1 MREAAETSDLVLV
14 LGTSLGG
21 LNADQVAHNSANR
34 SLQPSGSL
42 GTVIINLQ
50 QTEQDGKASLRLFG
64 KTDDLL
70 GRVLEELGYD
80 NMHVTLPVWPSQSRV
95 LVPYDARGRL
105 SKKTVLYTGA
115 GISAAVVG
123 QAARG
128 SAAAGSGDSLR
139 AKPTFTHI
147 ALGFLGKEGMIH
159 DWVQQNHDGLPQKA
173 GFPQEKINE
182 IHGEHV
188 YAHVYTCLH
197 TCLYTCLYT
206 YLYTCL

>member
-64 KTDDLL
+64 KTDDIL

-95 LVPYDARGRL
+95 LVPYDARGRR
-105 SKKTVLYTGA
+105 VGA
-115 GISAAVVG
+115 GERKMWLDLRNNQDVVITAGHNIQGAQQPAYMHIGGKNGKVGYGRVKARDESRCCFLLEIEGPMGLGVGRGVGMELGIWWLDAAM
-123 QAARG
+123 RG
-128 SAAAGSGDSLR
+128 AVD
-139 AKPTFTHI
+139 
-147 ALGFLGKEGMIH
+147 
-159 DWVQQNHDGLPQKA
+159 VLPIVNCQPS
-173 GFPQEKINE
+173 FE
-182 IHGEHV
+182 
-188 YAHVYTCLH
+188 
-197 TCLYTCLYT
+197 
-206 YLYTCL
+206 